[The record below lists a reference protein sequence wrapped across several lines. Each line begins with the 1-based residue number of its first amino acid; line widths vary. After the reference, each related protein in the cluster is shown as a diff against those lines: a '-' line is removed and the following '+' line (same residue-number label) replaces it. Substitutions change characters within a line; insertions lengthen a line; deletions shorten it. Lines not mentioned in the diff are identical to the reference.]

1 MLSRL
6 WYLVLALAVGGALAG
21 AFLNKSAASR
31 EAEFQLEEQLR
42 RDRIEAE
49 LWMRLDARLRLDAL
63 AAITVEPEVRQTLRS
78 SSGRAGTPTTA
89 VRNRLSQ
96 KLNELNAKLEEGMG
110 DLVFAVDQEG
120 EVVATLDK
128 NAMGSEQ
135 LDKMPL
141 VRDALRGFMRDDVW
155 VYNGEVYRMAARPVF
170 DGGRYVGAVVHGMR
184 IRDELA
190 KRLGSKLP
198 NASLAFFFRDRLI
211 ASHVGGADAPSSAE
225 LKNGLTAALAE
236 MASREG
242 SVEVGER
249 TRVIASAIRGGAA
262 HAQVGYVIGRKG
274 STVGLGGLF
283 ANTFQEDVASLP
295 WLLVVGVPLLL
306 LLLGLFLLYL
316 EHDKAVKIL
325 RKTSE
330 SLAKSQLDS
339 LPEGRLRRHYRKI
352 AENINVALRA
362 GVGFKEDASK
372 RASLDLDHILSTT
385 RDSADIGY
393 FGFGAEAPT
402 AKQVSLDSQPE
413 LELKPGPASP
423 AQAPNKPTPPN
434 KPETAPAK
442 DTRPAA
448 PANGTPTA
456 KPRGASPAPPQR
468 SPSSRPK
475 RAPSS
480 WPARAPSSRHQ
491 AVATIRH
498 GEDRLTPTP
507 DDPPTRPNAILD
519 DYAGF
524 DEPEENTQVKHVPR
538 ELIEAS
544 SPAVQ
549 GEEAHFREV
558 FAQFVAMQKECGAP
572 VTGLTFDKFV
582 RKLHA
587 ARDQVMKRHNAPAVH
602 FTVYVKEGRAA
613 LKASPVKQ

>member
-63 AAITVEPEVRQTLRS
+63 ATIAVEPEVRQTLRS
-78 SSGRAGTPTTA
+78 SSGRAGTPGTA

-96 KLNELNAKLEEGMG
+96 KLNELNTKLEEGKG
-110 DLVFAVDQEG
+110 DLVFALDTEG

-141 VRDALRGFMRDDVW
+141 VQDALRGFMRDDVW

-170 DGGRYVGAVVHGMR
+170 DGGRYVGAVVHGML

-198 NASLAFFFRDRLI
+198 NASLVFFFRDRLI
-211 ASHVGGADAPSSAE
+211 ASHVGGANAPSSAE
-225 LKNGLTAALAE
+225 LKNGMAAALAE
-236 MASREG
+236 MAASEG
-242 SVEVGER
+242 SVEVSER
-249 TRVIASAIRGGAA
+249 TRLIGSSIRGGAA
-262 HAQVGYVIGRKG
+262 HAQVGYIIGRRG

-295 WLLVVGVPLLL
+295 WPVVVGIPLLL

-330 SLAKSQLDS
+330 SLAKSELGS
-339 LPEGRLRRHYRKI
+339 LPEGELRRHYRKI
-352 AENINVALRA
+352 AENLNVALRA

-372 RASLDLDHILSTT
+372 RAAVDLDQILSNT
-385 RDSADIGY
+385 RDSTDTGY

-402 AKQVSLDSQPE
+402 AKQVSLDSEPE
-413 LELKPGPASP
+413 LEVKPAASGTKDALP
-423 AQAPNKPTPPN
+423 
-434 KPETAPAK
+434 TAP
-442 DTRPAA
+442 P
-448 PANGTPTA
+448 NGTPTA
-456 KPRGASPAPPQR
+456 RPNGASKARPQR

-498 GEDRLTPTP
+498 SEDNLTPAP

-524 DEPEENTQVKHVPR
+524 DEPEENTQVKHVPQ

-544 SPAVQ
+544 APAVQ
-549 GEEAHFREV
+549 GEETHFREV
-558 FAQFVAMQKECGAP
+558 FEQFVAMQKECGAP
-572 VTGLTFDKFV
+572 VSGLTFDNFV

>member
-63 AAITVEPEVRQTLRS
+63 ATIAVEPEVRQTLRS
-78 SSGRAGTPTTA
+78 SSGRVGTPGTA

-96 KLNELNAKLEEGMG
+96 KLNELNTKLEEGKG
-110 DLVFAVDQEG
+110 DLVFALDTEG

-141 VRDALRGFMRDDVW
+141 VQDALRGFMRDDVW

-170 DGGRYVGAVVHGMR
+170 DGGRYVGAVVHGML

-198 NASLAFFFRDRLI
+198 NASLVFFFRDRLI
-211 ASHVGGADAPSSAE
+211 ASHVGGANAPSSAE
-225 LKNGLTAALAE
+225 LKNGMAAALAE
-236 MASREG
+236 MAASEG
-242 SVEVGER
+242 SVEVSER
-249 TRVIASAIRGGAA
+249 TRLIGSAIRGGAA
-262 HAQVGYVIGRKG
+262 HAQVGYLIGRRG

-295 WLLVVGVPLLL
+295 WLVVVGIPLLL

-330 SLAKSQLDS
+330 SLAKSELGS
-339 LPEGRLRRHYRKI
+339 LPEGELRRHYRKI
-352 AENINVALRA
+352 AENLNVALRA

-372 RASLDLDHILSTT
+372 RAAVDLDQILSNT
-385 RDSADIGY
+385 RDSTDTGY

-402 AKQVSLDSQPE
+402 AKQVSLDSEPE
-413 LELKPGPASP
+413 LEVKAKPLGKPAAASTKDVL
-423 AQAPNKPTPPN
+423 A
-434 KPETAPAK
+434 TAP
-442 DTRPAA
+442 P
-448 PANGTPTA
+448 NGTPTA
-456 KPRGASPAPPQR
+456 RPNGASTARPQR

-498 GEDRLTPTP
+498 SEDNLTPAP

-519 DYAGF
+519 EYAGF
-524 DEPEENTQVKHVPR
+524 DEPEENTQVKHVPQ

-544 SPAVQ
+544 APAVQ
-549 GEEAHFREV
+549 GEETHFREV
-558 FAQFVAMQKECGAP
+558 FEQFVAMQKECGAP
-572 VTGLTFDKFV
+572 VNGLTFDKFV

>member
-63 AAITVEPEVRQTLRS
+63 ATIAVEPEVRQTLRS
-78 SSGRAGTPTTA
+78 SSGRAGTPGTV
-89 VRNRLSQ
+89 VRKRLSQ
-96 KLNELNAKLEEGMG
+96 KLNELNTKLEEGKG
-110 DLVFAVDQEG
+110 DLVFALDAEG

-128 NAMGSEQ
+128 NAMGSER
-135 LDKMPL
+135 LNKMPL
-141 VRDALRGFMRDDVW
+141 VQDALRGFMRDDVW

-170 DGGRYVGAVVHGMR
+170 DGGRYVGAVVHGMH

-198 NASLAFFFRDRLI
+198 NASLVFFFRDRLI
-211 ASHVGGADAPSSAE
+211 ASHVGGANAPSSAE
-225 LKNGLTAALAE
+225 LKNGMAAALAE
-236 MASREG
+236 MAASEG

-249 TRVIASAIRGGAA
+249 TRVIGSSIRGGAA
-262 HAQVGYVIGRKG
+262 HAQVGYLIGRRG

-283 ANTFQEDVASLP
+283 ANTFKEDVASLP
-295 WLLVVGVPLLL
+295 WLVVVGIPLLL

-325 RKTSE
+325 RKASE
-330 SLAKSQLDS
+330 SLAKSELGS
-339 LPEGRLRRHYRKI
+339 LPEGQLRRHYRKI
-352 AENINVALRA
+352 AENLNVALRA

-372 RASLDLDHILSTT
+372 RATVDLDQILSTT
-385 RDSADIGY
+385 RDSTDTGY

-402 AKQVSLDSQPE
+402 AKQVSLDEPE
-413 LELKPGPASP
+413 PEVKPALAPPPTAPLKPAAASAKEALP
-423 AQAPNKPTPPN
+423 
-434 KPETAPAK
+434 TAP
-442 DTRPAA
+442 P
-448 PANGTPTA
+448 NGTPTA
-456 KPRGASPAPPQR
+456 RPNGAPATRPQR

-475 RAPSS
+475 RGPSS

-491 AVATIRH
+491 AVATVRH
-498 GEDRLTPTP
+498 SEDNLTPAP

-524 DEPEENTQVKHVPR
+524 DEPEENTQIKHVPQ

-544 SPAVQ
+544 APAVQ
-549 GEEAHFREV
+549 GEEIHFREV
-558 FAQFVAMQKECGAP
+558 FEQFVAMQKECGAP
-572 VTGLTFDKFV
+572 VNGLTFDKFV